1 MTQQVRTSYRNH
13 RKATWGIALLFAAAV
28 AAITIPLASGA
39 NPNRELRFVSQPPSL
54 LESSTSQPATVS
66 VAVFQGGP
74 NPINSSPPPTP
85 SLKAFSAGVDLS
97 AYFSGI
103 NAPSYSGGYWTW
115 NVAPQ
120 SSAPSGVY
128 TFLATLGT
136 TLAATS
142 NPFRVV
148 QFICPPTG
156 GPSCDGTSLGSSGL
170 APGKL
175 KIANTLS
182 GSVLL
187 DFQAGLNPVPLGCN
201 NDPNNPNDSS
211 DPTHT
216 WNRLFIDTN
225 GDGKGDVFFPAV
237 ALDFNWGNKMLQVTY
252 MVRNSDWVV
261 TNAARG
267 NNDIELCAVAQ
278 HQEAARNNGVETD
291 KFAGKYGPSTW
302 DPNTKTYSGVLTT
315 VSNPS
320 KVKTDGTGSPAICG
334 RGNFVDLSGVTWR
347 AWTVCIPFDWDY
359 KFG

>member
-1 MTQQVRTSYRNH
+1 MTQQVRTRYRNH
-13 RKATWGIALLFAAAV
+13 RKAAWGIALLFAAAV

-39 NPNRELRFVSQPPSL
+39 PAKTLKFVAQPPNL
-54 LESSTSQPATVS
+54 LESSTSQPTSVS
-66 VAVFQGGP
+66 VAVFSGGQ

-85 SLKAFSAGVDLS
+85 QLS
-97 AYFSGI
+97 ATGAGGIDNFLVSGP
-103 NAPSYSGGYWTW
+103 NYDSGTKYWTW
-115 NVAPQ
+115 IVKPAVG
-120 SSAPSGVY
+120 ALSGVY
-128 TFLATLGT
+128 TFGATLGNLT
-136 TLAATS
+136 APPS

-148 QFICPPTG
+148 QYICPPTG
-156 GPSCDGTSLGSSGL
+156 GPSCDGTSNLGSSGL

-201 NDPNNPNDSS
+201 NDPNNPNDST
-211 DPTHT
+211 PHT
-216 WNRLFIDTN
+216 WNRLFIDAN
-225 GDGKGDVFFPAV
+225 NDGTPEAYFPAV
-237 ALDFNWGNKMLQVTY
+237 ALDFNWGNQMLQVTY
-252 MVRNSDWVV
+252 MVRNSDWVL

-267 NNDIELCAVAQ
+267 NNDLELCAVAQ
-278 HQEAARNNGVETD
+278 HQEAARNNGVQAD

-315 VSNPS
+315 VANPS

-347 AWTVCIPFDWDY
+347 TWTVCIPFDWDW
-359 KFG
+359 KMG